1 MPDATDRDL
10 LKSLAMAQSVPTLQ
24 AAVTMVL
31 EALDSEN
38 ADLGRVSR
46 LVSQDPAMT
55 GQILRVSNSIL
66 YNASGMA
73 TASVHDAV
81 SRIGGSQVRNLVV
94 ALGVVDAFAGLDIGL
109 DFPAFWRHSF
119 TTALAAAHVA
129 ARSPEIPL
137 RGSERDNPYFLAGL
151 LHDIGT
157 LLLCQ
162 EMGDAYVDILDASR
176 IDREP
181 LHEVER
187 ERLGFDH
194 QDVGAALIRRW
205 GLPFEVAA
213 AAEFHHRVDE
223 APKESSDYVLVVHA
237 ANLIDTKRGMPQDSD
252 TPSRTEPLALGAL
265 GLDAS
270 EIPDLVER
278 VEQAADEAELLLQIT
293 QAR

>member
-1 MPDATDRDL
+1 MPGEADRDL
-10 LKSLAMAQSVPTLQ
+10 LKSLATAQSVPTLQ

-73 TASVHDAV
+73 TASVHNAV

-119 TTALAAAHVA
+119 TTALAAGQVA
-129 ARSPEIPL
+129 ARSPGIPL

-151 LHDIGT
+151 LHDVGT
-157 LLLCQ
+157 LLMCQ
-162 EMGDAYVDILDASR
+162 EIGDEYVGILGASQL
-176 IDREP
+176 DGQP
-181 LHEVER
+181 LQEAER
-187 ERLGFDH
+187 DRLGFDH
-194 QDVGAALIRRW
+194 QDVGAALLRRW

-223 APKESSDYVLVVHA
+223 APKESADYVLVVHA

-252 TPSRTEPLALGAL
+252 APNRAEPLALDAL

-270 EIPDLVER
+270 EIPALVER
-278 VEQAADEAELLLQIT
+278 VEQAADQAELLLQIT
-293 QAR
+293 QTR